1 MGVSLVVGA
10 CAFGV
15 GVLAGDPG
23 PGPGAAP
30 TSTADPVPAPVDTVP
45 ATRDAAPA
53 AADTLSTT
61 RDAGPAA
68 TDTLPV
74 PVLLV
79 PGWSDEAS
87 QLRALRER
95 FIGEGWPGERVSAI
109 EFRDPVG
116 SNREH
121 ARELADALERLLEE
135 SGAPAADVVAHSMG
149 GLALRYLFAREGAG
163 LVRKVVFLGTPNRG
177 TVAAH
182 LAWGAGGEE
191 MEPGSPFLDSLN
203 ALPAVPEGVDA
214 LAVRTPLDLRVIPG
228 ESALL
233 PEGGNARNVE
243 VCCPTHPGLVE
254 DREVFRIVVRFLR
267 GEEALRP
274 SSDVAGRRG
283 RR

>member
-1 MGVSLVVGA
+1 MRGLGVSLVVGA

-15 GVLAGDPG
+15 GTLAGDPG
-23 PGPGAAP
+23 PGGGAAP
-30 TSTADPVPAPVDTVP
+30 ASIADPVPGPVDTLP
-45 ATRDAAPA
+45 ATRDAARGST
-53 AADTLSTT
+53 DTL
-61 RDAGPAA
+61 RAFP
-68 TDTLPV
+68 DTLPV

-95 FIGEGWPGERVSAI
+95 FVGEGWPRERVSAI

-121 ARELADALERLLEE
+121 ARELAYALGRLLEE
-135 SGAPAADVVAHSMG
+135 TGAPAADVVAHSMG
-149 GLALRYLFAREGAG
+149 GLAVRYLLAREGAD

-177 TVAAH
+177 TMAAH

-203 ALPAVPEGVDA
+203 ALPAVPEAVEA

-233 PEGGNARNVE
+233 PEGKNARNVE

-254 DREVFRIVVRFLR
+254 DREVFRVVVRFLR
-267 GEEALRP
+267 GQEALRP
-274 SSDVAGRRG
+274 DSDVAGRRG